1 MMRWFFLPIIIG
13 AFFAGLSLGADEETR
28 DLQSEDR
35 HGWGWGHNAQYWL
48 FKKCVWNYSIRKD
61 CRAQCVSF
69 SYMAS
74 LRVNCNVQ

>member
-13 AFFAGLSLGADEETR
+13 ASFAGLSSGADEETM

-35 HGWGWGHNAQYWL
+35 HGWGWGHSAQYWL
-48 FKKCVWNYSIRKD
+48 YTKCVWNYSIRKD
-61 CRAQCVSF
+61 CRAQCVSI
-69 SYMAS
+69 SSMAS